1 MMTLSF
7 FGMMRFSEIMT
18 ADVPRSSDGNQRRLF
33 FFSALSVCR
42 IGDYL
47 KLSMSNIAITDDGIP
62 YVQYL
67 PKKTEDTE

>member
-1 MMTLSF
+1 
-7 FGMMRFSEIMT
+7 MT
-18 ADVPRSSDGNQRRLF
+18 ADVPDSLTETKDAFLLQC
-33 FFSALSVCR
+33 ALGCH

-67 PKKTEDTE
+67 PKKTMKNTK